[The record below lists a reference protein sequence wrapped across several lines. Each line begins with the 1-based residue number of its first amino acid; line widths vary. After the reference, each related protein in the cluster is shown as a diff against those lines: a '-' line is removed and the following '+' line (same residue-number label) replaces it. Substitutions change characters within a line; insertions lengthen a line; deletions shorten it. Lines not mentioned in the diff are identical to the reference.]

1 MQYPYT
7 PNNNNNLDNSRNK
20 LMSSNAE
27 SQSRDAKES
36 SGDFNTKPGRPHDI
50 GKSEDNIT
58 NSKFGIS
65 NTQGTKQQQS
75 MLDIC
80 IIDNS
85 LLYIKL
91 YVFLGFKLTFI

>member
-7 PNNNNNLDNSRNK
+7 PNNNNNVDNSRNR
-20 LMSSNAE
+20 LMSNNVEA
-27 SQSRDAKES
+27 QSRDAKEN
-36 SGDFNTKPGRPHDI
+36 SGDFNTKSGRPHDI

-58 NSKFGIS
+58 NSTFGIS
-65 NTQGTKQQQS
+65 NTQSTKQQQS

-85 LLYIKL
+85 LIFINLYI
-91 YVFLGFKLTFI
+91 FLGLKVTFI